1 VYTIAQ
7 IVELLGLSSEN
18 QARNRIEAIR
28 DLLAGTVRRGRN
40 NQLLV
45 TEAGLELLRALH
57 ALCESGHTL
66 KEAGELLRYRN
77 EQNDVRLLHGR
88 DTTGQNETIDRGWEV
103 LIDHLSRQL
112 QALETRVTALEQRT
126 AERSGAL
133 PWWQR

>member
-1 VYTIAQ
+1 MYTIAQ

-28 DLLAGTVRRGRN
+28 DLLTGALRRGRN

-45 TEAGLELLRALH
+45 TEGGMELLRALH

-66 KEAGELLRYRN
+66 KEAGDLLRYKADHNDTMLASHKHHTGSSRT
-77 EQNDVRLLHGR
+77 EQG
-88 DTTGQNETIDRGWEV
+88 GWEV
-103 LIDHLSRQL
+103 LIDHLRHQL
-112 QALETRVTALEQRT
+112 RSLEARVAALEHRVAVGTG
-126 AERSGAL
+126 SL

>member
-1 VYTIAQ
+1 MYTIAQ

-18 QARNRIEAIR
+18 QARNRIEAVR
-28 DLLAGTVRRGRN
+28 DLLAGTLRRGRN

-45 TEAGLELLRALH
+45 TESGLDLLRALH

-66 KEAGELLRYRN
+66 KEAGDLLRYRAD
-77 EQNDVRLLHGR
+77 QNDVTLLP
-88 DTTGQNETIDRGWEV
+88 DKDKTGSNETIDRGWEA
-103 LIDHLSRQL
+103 LIDHLSRQI
-112 QALETRVTALEQRT
+112 QALEARVTALERRT

>member
-18 QARNRIEAIR
+18 QARNRIEAVR
-28 DLLAGTVRRGRN
+28 DLLAGTLRRGRN

-45 TEAGLELLRALH
+45 TESGLDLLRALH

-66 KEAGELLRYRN
+66 KEAGDLLRYRAD
-77 EQNDVRLLHGR
+77 QNDVTLLP
-88 DTTGQNETIDRGWEV
+88 DKDKTGSNETIDRGWEA
-103 LIDHLSRQL
+103 LIDHLSRQI
-112 QALETRVTALEQRT
+112 QALEARVTALERRT